1 MTFEEYNKAMDTYA
15 ERIENGEDILDE
27 VTDFQYKYMNSV
39 LASYNADTPAKKICR
54 DILEYAV
61 NYSQYGSC
69 VQYIEDRELA
79 ESVNDIIW
87 EEIGEYMLETPEYYE
102 ENGTWVIDCIFAGY
116 YVPGWDGWDEEEWE
130 E

>member
-1 MTFEEYNKAMDTYA
+1 MTFEEYNKAIDAYA

-39 LASYNADTPAKKICR
+39 LASYKADTPAKEICR

-61 NYSQYGSC
+61 NHSQSGSV
-69 VQYIEDRELA
+69 VQYVEDKELA
-79 ESVNDIIW
+79 DSVYDIIW
-87 EEIGEYMLETPEYYE
+87 EELGEYMLEAPEYYE

-116 YVPGWDGWDEEEWE
+116 YIPGWDGWLEDEW
-130 E
+130 